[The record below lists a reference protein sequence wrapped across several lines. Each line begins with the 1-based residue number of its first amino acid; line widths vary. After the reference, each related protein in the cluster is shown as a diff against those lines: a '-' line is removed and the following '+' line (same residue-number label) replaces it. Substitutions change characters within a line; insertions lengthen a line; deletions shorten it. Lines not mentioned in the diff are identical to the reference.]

1 MELNTDELDGANK
14 VCVVG
19 SGALGLV
26 AMKNLM
32 EQGLEV
38 QAFEKNE
45 YVGGIWHVSLDPSQ
59 TSALSGT
66 RAQFSKQV
74 VSGTIAPH

>member
-1 MELNTDELDGANK
+1 METNKDEPDCANQI
-14 VCVVG
+14 CIVG

-26 AMKNLM
+26 AMKNLI

-45 YVGGIWHVSLDPSQ
+45 YVGGIWHVSQDPSQ
-59 TSALSGT
+59 TSALLET

-74 VSGTIAPH
+74 VSSTALI